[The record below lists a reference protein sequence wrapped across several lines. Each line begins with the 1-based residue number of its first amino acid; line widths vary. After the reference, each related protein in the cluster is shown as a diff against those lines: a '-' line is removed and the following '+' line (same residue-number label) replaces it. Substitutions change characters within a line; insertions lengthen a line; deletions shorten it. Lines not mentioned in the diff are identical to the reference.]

1 MFVIV
6 GLLQLALFIGLTFN
20 FPKQRD
26 QILLL
31 ALILLWTLVY
41 IIGTITGLCGSNET
55 RASYFGC
62 PNWTCN
68 AVLR

>member
-1 MFVIV
+1 MNRDRRMFVIV

-41 IIGTITGLCGSNET
+41 IIGTITGLL
-55 RASYFGC
+55 
-62 PNWTCN
+62 WK
-68 AVLR
+68 

>member
-20 FPKQRD
+20 FPKQREEFD
-26 QILLL
+26 LL

-41 IIGTITGLCGSNET
+41 IIGTITGLL
-55 RASYFGC
+55 
-62 PNWTCN
+62 WK
-68 AVLR
+68 

>member
-1 MFVIV
+1 MIV
-6 GLLQLALFIGLTFN
+6 VLLQLALFIGLTFN

-41 IIGTITGLCGSNET
+41 IIGTVTGLL
-55 RASYFGC
+55 
-62 PNWTCN
+62 WK
-68 AVLR
+68 